1 MIILYEQNVKKKNK
15 KFENADLLNFQNI
28 LFNIINMA
36 YFCSHPAANFLS
48 IPRCDV
54 NATFRTE
61 NGFISI
67 NKQFDYESSQRK
79 AYKNHQIYIW

>member
-1 MIILYEQNVKKKNK
+1 
-15 KFENADLLNFQNI
+15 
-28 LFNIINMA
+28 MA

-48 IPRCDV
+48 IPSCDV